1 MKGNAHQY
9 GRVAQIF
16 HWLSMFLIVGLAI
29 GGTIMTRFVSGDQQ
43 VLMYRFHVTVG
54 LLVLVLTV
62 ARILW
67 IFVDVRPDAPPELEG
82 AQEAAF
88 TWNHNLLYV
97 VIVLLVISGVSMLLL
112 SNIGLSPANVT
123 PDAIQDVTPRTVH
136 DITSKV
142 FIVLFIL
149 HLAGVIVYQL
159 QEGDTF
165 GRMGVPWF
173 KGLTRE

>member
-1 MKGNAHQY
+1 MKGNAQQY
-9 GRVAQIF
+9 GRIAQIF

-54 LLVLVLTV
+54 LIVLALTV

-67 IFVDVRPDAPPELEG
+67 IFVDVRPGSPPELEG

-88 TWNHNLLYV
+88 TWNHNLLYLV
-97 VIVLLVISGVSMLLL
+97 TVLLVVSGVGMLIL

-123 PDAIQDVTPRTVH
+123 PSAIQDVTPRTVH
-136 DITSKV
+136 DVVSKV
-142 FIVLFIL
+142 FIVLFIM
-149 HLAGVIVYQL
+149 HLAGVIIYQV

-165 GRMGVPWF
+165 SRMGIPWF
-173 KGLTRE
+173 KGMTRS